1 MPRYMLI
8 IIAYI
13 SILYML
19 VCLYIVSSIHIPCR
33 KRRALARLTSLSS
46 VRPSAVST
54 KPTRM
59 VGIVTNKHAGW
70 GPKKIATLRYNK
82 WLNYGLWMFMV
93 DYSLQC
99 SCGL

>member
-46 VRPSAVST
+46 VRPSAVPT

-70 GPKKIATLRYNK
+70 APPR
-82 WLNYGLWMFMV
+82 
-93 DYSLQC
+93 
-99 SCGL
+99 